1 MEAQLQSSS
10 TESAASGNT
19 QANDTFKKAS
29 NAYKDLVSRLQ
40 LNSFVFWGDNEMV
53 GNEKSSLPQAFGE
66 VTNGQLLALISEPL
80 GEVIEQEK
88 RAIPSMPINNMGA
101 ANEGMSEILAR
112 AGVDELEVG
121 EWAMISGEREPVN
134 IVLRNGDSGS
144 TLHFAQQKGADF
156 GKVEISGV
164 KGILTK
170 GEGEYDED
178 HPRFAFVRDRAGD
191 SFQVGMGT
199 DVEIESA
206 TKYIGNVPVFFFEDD
221 SVDTV
226 DSLDEFV
233 EDLESLVQRYTK
245 IEEEDGEASGEL
257 PYVVVCT
264 VEEESE
270 LDERLK
276 EIFGDRYIRNDTY
289 ASEMTEDDYKD
300 LAQKVYAN
308 FDGQGCFD
316 EMKETIQKAIEGLK
330 AE

>member
-1 MEAQLQSSS
+1 MIFQDPMTSLNPVLTVGDQIAEAVENHEHCSKQQAFKRAEEMLETVGIPKERASEYPHQFSGGMKQRVVIAIALAILVITDRKKNQERILQMQMEAQLQSSS

-191 SFQVGMGT
+191 SF
-199 DVEIESA
+199 
-206 TKYIGNVPVFFFEDD
+206 
-221 SVDTV
+221 
-226 DSLDEFV
+226 
-233 EDLESLVQRYTK
+233 
-245 IEEEDGEASGEL
+245 
-257 PYVVVCT
+257 
-264 VEEESE
+264 
-270 LDERLK
+270 
-276 EIFGDRYIRNDTY
+276 
-289 ASEMTEDDYKD
+289 
-300 LAQKVYAN
+300 
-308 FDGQGCFD
+308 
-316 EMKETIQKAIEGLK
+316 
-330 AE
+330 